1 MRHLIMLQ
9 LVLQSL
15 TDTTRSAGGKAL
27 RRTRQGR
34 GPEAGLSTLEITIIA
49 LGLFLIA
56 GIAVAVI
63 TGATNSRLDQIE

>member
-1 MRHLIMLQ
+1 MRHLITLL
-9 LVLQSL
+9 LVLQTL
-15 TDTTRSAGGKAL
+15 TDTTRTTGAKAL
-27 RRTRQGR
+27 RRTRQDR
-34 GPEAGLSTLEITIIA
+34 DPEAGLSTLEITIIA